1 MVIEKFKLINL
12 KNPLKIIDPNTKLDI
27 KKNFLFLKI
36 KLFRNATFLAN
47 DFKIKCPKYV
57 IEIK

>member
-27 KKNFLFLKI
+27 KKNSLCLEI
-36 KLFRNATFLAN
+36 KLFINATFFAN
-47 DFKIKCPKYV
+47 DFKMIFPKYV